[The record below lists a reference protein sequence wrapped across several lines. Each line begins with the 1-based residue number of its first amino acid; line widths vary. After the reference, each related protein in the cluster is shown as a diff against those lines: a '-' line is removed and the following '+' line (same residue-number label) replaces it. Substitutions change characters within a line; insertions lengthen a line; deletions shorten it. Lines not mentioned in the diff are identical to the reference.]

1 MKTLAQSLKAKKVT
15 MRDDIEI
22 ITMSE
27 LRNLPGDVLA
37 QVQLGK
43 TFIITKNGKEIAVL
57 QSLPGDTLPI
67 YVNGKGYH
75 SYLPLHLSKVQEP
88 R

>member
-1 MKTLAQSLKAKKVT
+1 MRKTLQDCLRDKNVT
-15 MRDDIEI
+15 LAADIEK
-22 ITMSE
+22 ITMSD

-67 YVNGKGYH
+67 YIDGNGYR
-75 SYLPLHLSKVQEP
+75 SYLPLHLSKGGS
-88 R
+88 